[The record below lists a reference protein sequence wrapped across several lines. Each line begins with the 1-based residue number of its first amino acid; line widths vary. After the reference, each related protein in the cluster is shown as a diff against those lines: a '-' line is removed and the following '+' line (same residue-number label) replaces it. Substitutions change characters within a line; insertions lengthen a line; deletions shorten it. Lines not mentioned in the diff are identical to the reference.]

1 MNKFSNDLINN
12 FPEYL
17 FNEINQKKIS
27 ARHSG
32 KDIIDL
38 GYGNPDLPTHD
49 KVVEKLIE
57 TAKIKKNHKYSVS
70 KGIYGLREAI
80 SRKYENNYQVNLDPN
95 FNVVNTIGSKEGLT
109 HLLMSVLNPGDK
121 VVVQDPSYPIHHF
134 APLIARAETIKINCL
149 NESDFLTELVQTL
162 KKTKIKLLLISFPH
176 NPTTLTV
183 DQVFYDNLIELAEK
197 YNFLIVNDFAYSD
210 IYFGGNKPPSL
221 LSSDKS
227 LSHSIEL
234 YSLTKGFSMAGWR
247 VGFAVGNK
255 DAISSVT
262 KLKSYIDY
270 GTFQPIQIAS
280 TVALNELEEYP
291 FELSSVYKERR
302 ELIVENLEDLNF
314 SVQESSATMFVWAK
328 LPEKFRNDSLKFS
341 LELLEKS
348 NVAISPGVGF
358 GGIKV
363 NWLMPTSGNE
373 KAFKVNVIVVDIDGL
388 PKDEIVTTAV
398 QGPSLVSGTGALR

>member
-1 MNKFSNDLINN
+1 MNKFSNELINN

-210 IYFGGNKPPSL
+210 IYFGENKPPSL

-314 SVQESSATMFVWAK
+314 SVQESTATMFVWAK

-358 GGIKV
+358 GKYGEGYIRIALVENKQRIRQAMKNIK
-363 NWLMPTSGNE
+363 
-373 KAFKVNVIVVDIDGL
+373 A
-388 PKDEIVTTAV
+388 
-398 QGPSLVSGTGALR
+398 AL

>member
-1 MNKFSNDLINN
+1 MNKFSNELINN

-80 SRKYENNYQVNLDPN
+80 SKKYESNYQVSLDPN

-134 APLIARAETIKINCL
+134 APLIARAEAIKINCL

-183 DQVFYDNLIELAEK
+183 DQVFYDNLVELAEK

-210 IYFGGNKPPSL
+210 IYFDGNKPPSL

-314 SVQESSATMFVWAK
+314 SVQESTATMFVWAK

-358 GGIKV
+358 GKYGEGYIRIALVENKQRIRQAMKNIK
-363 NWLMPTSGNE
+363 
-373 KAFKVNVIVVDIDGL
+373 A
-388 PKDEIVTTAV
+388 
-398 QGPSLVSGTGALR
+398 AL

>member
-149 NESDFLTELVQTL
+149 NESAFLTELVQTL

-314 SVQESSATMFVWAK
+314 SVQESTATMFVWAK

-358 GGIKV
+358 GKYGEGYIRIALVENKQRIRQAMKNIK
-363 NWLMPTSGNE
+363 
-373 KAFKVNVIVVDIDGL
+373 A
-388 PKDEIVTTAV
+388 
-398 QGPSLVSGTGALR
+398 AL

>member
-1 MNKFSNDLINN
+1 MNKFSNELINN

-80 SRKYENNYQVNLDPN
+80 SRKYENNYKVNLDPN

-227 LSHSIEL
+227 LSHSVEL

-314 SVQESSATMFVWAK
+314 SVQESTATMFVWAK

-358 GGIKV
+358 GKYGEGYIRIALVENKQRIRQAMKNIK
-363 NWLMPTSGNE
+363 
-373 KAFKVNVIVVDIDGL
+373 A
-388 PKDEIVTTAV
+388 
-398 QGPSLVSGTGALR
+398 AL

>member
-314 SVQESSATMFVWAK
+314 SVQESTATMFVWAK

-358 GGIKV
+358 GKYGEGYIRIALVENKQRIRQAMKNIK
-363 NWLMPTSGNE
+363 
-373 KAFKVNVIVVDIDGL
+373 A
-388 PKDEIVTTAV
+388 
-398 QGPSLVSGTGALR
+398 AL

>member
-1 MNKFSNDLINN
+1 MNKFSNELINN

-17 FNEINQKKIS
+17 FNEINQKKVS

-38 GYGNPDLPTHD
+38 GYGNPDLPTHN

-57 TAKIKKNHKYSVS
+57 AAQVKKNHKYSVS
-70 KGIYGLREAI
+70 KGIHGLRQAMAN
-80 SRKYENNYQVNLDPN
+80 KYYENYQVALDPN
-95 FNVVNTIGSKEGLT
+95 LNVVNTIGSKEGLT
-109 HLLMSVLNPGDK
+109 HLLMSVIDPGDK

-134 APLIARAETIKINCL
+134 APLIAKAETIKINCL
-149 NESDFLTELVQTL
+149 NTSSFLEKLNEVL
-162 KKTKIKLLLISFPH
+162 KSTKIKVLLVSFPH

-183 DQVFYDNLIELAEK
+183 DQSFYDTLVELASR

-210 IYFGGNKPPSL
+210 IYFDDNKPPSL
-221 LSSDKS
+221 LSSDKNLEYS
-227 LSHSIEL
+227 VEL
-234 YSLTKGFSMAGWR
+234 YSLTKGYSMAGWR

-280 TVALNELEEYP
+280 TVALNELNEYP
-291 FELSSVYKERR
+291 FELSSTYQERR
-302 ELIVENLEDLNF
+302 DLVVSHLQELDF
-314 SVQESSATMFVWAK
+314 TVQDSDATMFVWAK
-328 LPEKFRNDSLKFS
+328 LPDKFKDDSLKFS
-341 LELLEKS
+341 LNLLEKS

-358 GGIKV
+358 GKYGENYIRIALVENKQRIRQAMKNIKV
-363 NWLMPTSGNE
+363 
-373 KAFKVNVIVVDIDGL
+373 AI
-388 PKDEIVTTAV
+388 
-398 QGPSLVSGTGALR
+398 

>member
-149 NESDFLTELVQTL
+149 NESDFLTELVQIL

-183 DQVFYDNLIELAEK
+183 DQVFYDNLVELAEK

-210 IYFGGNKPPSL
+210 IYFGENKPPSL

-227 LSHSIEL
+227 LNHSVEL

-255 DAISSVT
+255 DAISSLT

-280 TVALNELEEYP
+280 TVALNELGEYP

-302 ELIVENLEDLNF
+302 EIIVETLKDLDFN
-314 SVQESSATMFVWAK
+314 VQESKATMFVWAK
-328 LPEKFRNDSLKFS
+328 LPEKFRNDSLTFS
-341 LELLEKS
+341 LELLDKS

-358 GGIKV
+358 GKYGEGHIRIALVENKQRIRQAMKNIK
-363 NWLMPTSGNE
+363 
-373 KAFKVNVIVVDIDGL
+373 A
-388 PKDEIVTTAV
+388 
-398 QGPSLVSGTGALR
+398 AL

>member
-183 DQVFYDNLIELAEK
+183 EQVFYDNLIELAEK

-227 LSHSIEL
+227 LSHSVEL

-314 SVQESSATMFVWAK
+314 SVQESTATMFVWAK

-358 GGIKV
+358 GKYGEGYIRIALVENKQRIRQAMKNIK
-363 NWLMPTSGNE
+363 
-373 KAFKVNVIVVDIDGL
+373 A
-388 PKDEIVTTAV
+388 
-398 QGPSLVSGTGALR
+398 AL

>member
-38 GYGNPDLPTHD
+38 GYENPDLPTHD

-314 SVQESSATMFVWAK
+314 SVQESTATMFVWAK

-358 GGIKV
+358 GKYGEGYIRIALVENKQRIRQAMKNIK
-363 NWLMPTSGNE
+363 
-373 KAFKVNVIVVDIDGL
+373 A
-388 PKDEIVTTAV
+388 
-398 QGPSLVSGTGALR
+398 AL

>member
-17 FNEINQKKIS
+17 FNEINQKKTS

-234 YSLTKGFSMAGWR
+234 YSLTKGYSMAGWR

-314 SVQESSATMFVWAK
+314 SVQESTATMFVWAK

-358 GGIKV
+358 GKYGEGYIRIALVENKQRIRQAMKNIK
-363 NWLMPTSGNE
+363 
-373 KAFKVNVIVVDIDGL
+373 A
-388 PKDEIVTTAV
+388 
-398 QGPSLVSGTGALR
+398 AL

>member
-210 IYFGGNKPPSL
+210 IYFGENKPPSL

-314 SVQESSATMFVWAK
+314 SVQESTATMFVWAK

-358 GGIKV
+358 GKYGEGYIRIALVENKQRIRQAMKNIK
-363 NWLMPTSGNE
+363 
-373 KAFKVNVIVVDIDGL
+373 A
-388 PKDEIVTTAV
+388 
-398 QGPSLVSGTGALR
+398 AL